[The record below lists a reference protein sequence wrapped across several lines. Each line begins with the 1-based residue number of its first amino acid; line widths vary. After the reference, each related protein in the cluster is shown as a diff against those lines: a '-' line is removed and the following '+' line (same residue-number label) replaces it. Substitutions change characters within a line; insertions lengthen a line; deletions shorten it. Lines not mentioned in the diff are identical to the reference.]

1 MNMEL
6 SAAMDLLAELIKL
19 LPETLKP
26 SLATPILSAVSIWFL
41 FYALEKMLSL
51 NLEIGL
57 MKFPHI
63 KRKER
68 LAKIKFIDEKLK
80 SDLNKPTEARLL
92 EEERSDLLFEE
103 VAGFQAKKT
112 MQDLLMNYREVAPDN
127 MRDWKAICKV
137 FRYLSDENNS
147 LSVNLTIYDRV
158 FMWYSTI
165 IMICLYT
172 FSFVFVFMTFSMNVS
187 TPLYFSLSFISLLV
201 VYFVAT
207 TSQPTFQAERIKR
220 FLEKDKPKR
229 TFQQWLQSVISS
241 FKSLAWMPKFN
252 LKAPLQKMTHAEELF
267 KKKGQSH

>member
-6 SAAMDLLAELIKL
+6 SAAMDLLTELLKL

-26 SLATPILSAVSIWFL
+26 SLALPILSAISIWFL
-41 FYALEKMLSL
+41 FYALLKILSL

-57 MKFPHI
+57 IKFPHVQ
-63 KRKER
+63 RKER

-80 SDLNKPTEARLL
+80 SDLNNPTEVRLL

-112 MQDLLMNYREVAPDN
+112 MQDLLMNYRAVAPDN

-147 LSVNLTIYDRV
+147 LSVNFTIYDRV

-165 IMICLYT
+165 IMICL
-172 FSFVFVFMTFSMNVS
+172 FICLFVLVFMINVS
-187 TPLYFSLSFISLLV
+187 TPLYFYLSFISLLV
-201 VYFVAT
+201 LYFVAT

-220 FLEKDKPKR
+220 FLEQDKPKR
-229 TFQQWLQSVISS
+229 TFWQWLQSVIRS
-241 FKSLAWMPKFN
+241 FKSLVWMPKFN
-252 LKAPLQKMTHAEELF
+252 LRSSKAPLQKMTHTEELF
-267 KKKGQSH
+267 DQKS